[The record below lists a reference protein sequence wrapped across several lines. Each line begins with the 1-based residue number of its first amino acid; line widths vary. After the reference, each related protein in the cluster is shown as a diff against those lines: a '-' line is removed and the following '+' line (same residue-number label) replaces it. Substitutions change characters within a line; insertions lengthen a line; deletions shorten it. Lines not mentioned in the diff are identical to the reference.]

1 MIFFLIFLFESCG
14 NSNENS
20 NTNQKNSSGVRL
32 KQNEDNSV
40 YVRFSS
46 FQNPDSTWGFTI
58 FVDSRPFLL
67 YKKIPL
73 MREKSGFES
82 KRDADLVGRLF
93 MDMVKAGDASPK
105 LTMKALDTLG
115 IVIGKKR
122 HR

>member
-1 MIFFLIFLFESCG
+1 MILFLIFLFESCG
-14 NSNENS
+14 NSNENENS
-20 NTNQKNSSGVRL
+20 NQKNSSGIHL
-32 KQNEDNSV
+32 NQNEDNSA

-73 MREKSGFES
+73 VREKSGFES
-82 KRDADLVGRLF
+82 KRDADLVAKLF
-93 MDMVKAGDASPK
+93 MDMVKAGDTSPK
-105 LTMKALDTLG
+105 LTKKAIDTLG

-122 HR
+122 LR